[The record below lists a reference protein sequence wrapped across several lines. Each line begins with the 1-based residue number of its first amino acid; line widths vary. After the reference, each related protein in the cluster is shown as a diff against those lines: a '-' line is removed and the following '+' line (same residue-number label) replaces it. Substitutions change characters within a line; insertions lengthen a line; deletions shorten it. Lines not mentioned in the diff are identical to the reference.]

1 MFRLAFFA
9 AMIVAIVDLL
19 FTFGVLTTHRTEVLM
34 ATSFA
39 VTFIVATVSC
49 RRVTEATDAKMA
61 VAMAQA
67 LSTTMATDVT
77 TAKQAAELV
86 ELWRNRYYGSE
97 HELAEVNVRFLGLKV
112 KHAEL
117 EKEVSSL
124 RQDLTEEVS
133 HTNLWDAPSISMARG
148 IPVDYEHHGV
158 RVQQAVVIS
167 TVPTPVIDMIVDRA
181 IV

>member
-19 FTFGVLTTHRTEVLM
+19 FTFGVLTTHRTLVLT
-34 ATSFA
+34 ATTFA
-39 VTFIVATVSC
+39 VTVIVVIVSC
-49 RRVTEATDAKMA
+49 RRVTEATDAKIA
-61 VAMAQA
+61 A
-67 LSTTMATDVT
+67 LATKVT
-77 TAKQAAELV
+77 TAKQAAELI
-86 ELWRNRYYGSE
+86 ELWKTRYYDSVR
-97 HELAEVNVRFLGLKV
+97 ELAEVNVRFLGLKM

-133 HTNLWDAPSISMARG
+133 QTNLWDAPSISMARG
-148 IPVDYEHHGV
+148 IPVDYELHGV

-167 TVPTPVIDMIVDRA
+167 TVPTPVIDMIVDR
-181 IV
+181 VND